1 MMKQGLD
8 DQKDLPRKEA
18 ETGVVV
24 LLVSIGNM
32 KIGKILIDLSASV
45 NIMSLSVVE
54 IIGYLQI

>member
-1 MMKQGLD
+1 MKQGLD

>member
-32 KIGKILIDLSASV
+32 KIGKILIVLSASV

-54 IIGYLQI
+54 IIGYLKI